1 MRNGELKNVERPS
14 MLTSRIADTVRHA
27 QRSAEARRLRSKA
40 EEALHDGLYE
50 TRRALKV
57 IKRRAEAFEHKAEYY
72 VKREPRK
79 ALAVAAGF
87 ALFLGFLI
95 GYKSRPKPRR
105 LFGAVV

>member
-1 MRNGELKNVERPS
+1 MRNGELKHVERPT

-27 QRSAEARRLRSKA
+27 QRSAEARRLKSKA

-72 VKREPRK
+72 AKREPRK
-79 ALAVAAGF
+79 ALAIAAGV
-87 ALFLGFLI
+87 ALFLGFVL
-95 GYKSRPKPRR
+95 GWKSKPQRKGF
-105 LFGAVV
+105 LGAVV